1 MSFFEFPHTRN
12 YDSDLGWIIQKVKFL
27 LEEYAGL
34 LEQVNENTE
43 QISELSETLTKSLAE
58 FRAELDDFADTIEEY
73 KTYVD
78 TSVAN
83 LTTYVDNVVLE
94 LESLVDGLEARLRAY
109 ALELYQDGKEY
120 SDYKNDILKLEIDH
134 DLANLKAYV
143 DSLIPDMKLIS
154 PFTGKLDTL
163 QNIINTMS
171 DYIRSGAFTC
181 HQWDTSNIT
190 CAQFDGSISAY
201 DFDFYGYNT
210 FIGDDRL
217 YMYHPYTGERVLIP
231 VVVEWLAAFHM
242 DGATATHYDSLDYT
256 ATTYDALD
264 YTATEYDSI
273 SSLLTA

>member
-43 QISELSETLTKSLAE
+43 AISELSDTLTKSLAE

-83 LTTYVDNVVLE
+83 LTTYVNNVVLE

-120 SDYKNDILKLEIDH
+120 SDYKNDILKLEIDQ

-190 CAQFDGSISAY
+190 CAQFDDSITAY

-210 FIGDDRL
+210 FVGDDRF
-217 YMYHPYTGERVLIP
+217 YMYHPYTGERVLIS
-231 VVVEWLAAFHM
+231 VVVEWLANFHM
-242 DGATATHYDSLDYT
+242 DGATATHYDT
-256 ATTYDALD
+256 LD

>member
-12 YDSDLGWIIQKVKFL
+12 YDSDLGWIIEKVKLL

-34 LEQVNENTE
+34 LETLNEHSE

-58 FRAELDDFADTIEEY
+58 FRAELDDFSDTIEEY

-94 LESLVDGLEARLRAY
+94 LESLVDGLEARLKAY

-120 SDYKNDILKLEIDH
+120 SDYKNDILKLEIDQ
-134 DLANLKAYV
+134 DLAALKAYV

-190 CAQFDGSISAY
+190 CAQFDDSITAY

-231 VVVEWLAAFHM
+231 VVIDWLASFHM

>member
-12 YDSDLGWIIQKVKFL
+12 YDSDLGWIIQKVQLL
-27 LEEYAGL
+27 LEEYVGL
-34 LEQVNENTE
+34 LKQLNENTE
-43 QISELSETLTKSLAE
+43 AISELSATLTISLAE
-58 FRAELDDFADTIEEY
+58 FRAELDDFSDTIEEY

-120 SDYKNDILKLEIDH
+120 SDYQNTILKLEIDQ
-134 DLANLKAYV
+134 DLADLKAYV

-163 QNIINTMS
+163 QNIIDTMS

-181 HQWDTSNIT
+181 HTWDTSNIT
-190 CAQFDGSISAY
+190 CAQFDGSITAY

-210 FIGDDRL
+210 FIGDDRF

>member
-1 MSFFEFPHTRN
+1 MSFFEFPNTRN
-12 YDSDLGWIIQKVKFL
+12 YDSDLGWIIEKTKLL

-34 LEQVNENTE
+34 LETLNEHSE
-43 QISELSETLTKSLAE
+43 QISELSETLTTSLAE
-58 FRAELDDFADTIEEY
+58 FRAELNDFSDTIEEY

-83 LTTYVDNVVLE
+83 LTTYVNNVVLE
-94 LESLVDGLEARLRAY
+94 LQSLVDGLEARVKAY
-109 ALELYQDGKEY
+109 ALELYNDGKEY
-120 SDYKNDILKLEIDH
+120 TDYSIDILKLEIDQ

-143 DSLIPDMKLIS
+143 DSLIPNLRLIS

-171 DYIRSGAFTC
+171 DYIRSDAFTC

-190 CAQFDGSISAY
+190 CAQFDDSITAY

-210 FIGDDRL
+210 FIGDDRF

-231 VVVEWLAAFHM
+231 VVIEWLADFHM
-242 DGATATHYDSLDYT
+242 DGATAAHYDSLDYT